1 MTVSEF
7 NEFIKGDKPLVIID
21 NMVLNLGSFA
31 SVHPGGRL
39 ALQRTIGWD
48 ISKYFYGSYPLVS
61 EKETI
66 PAHLHSYTA
75 LQIAKRMIVAKLV
88 GQERN

>member
-1 MTVSEF
+1 MKVSEF
-7 NEFIKGDKPLVIID
+7 NEWIKAGKPLVLID
-21 NMVLNLGSFA
+21 NMVLDIGSFA

-61 EKETI
+61 EKETL
-66 PAHLHSYTA
+66 PAHLHSFTA
-75 LQIAKRMIVAKLV
+75 LQTAKRMIVAKLI